1 MAHCCFDG
9 CAGASEFACDPEYFF
24 SGEEFAA
31 EVFAVAEEGVVLPGH
46 GCSPGAGM
54 SYSSLA
60 FPSERTGGVA
70 IASAPANAGRRVR
83 APPEVKRDI
92 LRIFHDVRMLGF
104 FSFVLSSKGRI
115 FEKLRRRESAVQRL
129 SEGFSPKRR
138 AIRRLESAVAAAI
151 TTHEVGRGARL
162 CRATAASPPGSGR
175 DESDDTQT
183 QATRGFAF
191 LFSSCPRRRFRLR

>member
-1 MAHCCFDG
+1 MP
-9 CAGASEFACDPEYFF
+9 S
-24 SGEEFAA
+24 
-31 EVFAVAEEGVVLPGH
+31 V
-46 GCSPGAGM
+46 CSPLRGITRISLALLAPRIRIC
-54 SYSSLA
+54 YSSLSSRPE
-60 FPSERTGGVA
+60 PSGLAA
-70 IASAPANAGRRVR
+70 IAASTANAGTALSRRRRKKFSHPEIRKV
-83 APPEVKRDI
+83 APP
-92 LRIFHDVRMLGF
+92 FQP
-104 FSFVLSSKGRI
+104 
-115 FEKLRRRESAVQRL
+115 RRRPNGVVQHL
-129 SEGFSPKRR
+129 NEGFSPKRR